1 MRREEWKRVPAP
13 LAYRVL
19 PQPEEFFDSWLDRLV
34 SRHDTTRTGLFEF
47 LGLEP
52 WLARLDLG
60 GGQEVSGRAD
70 AGAVIDRLA
79 WAVQCEVSVAQAT
92 LIPASG
98 ACLLPL
104 RGRHYGCPQCWLEF
118 YLAGKPLVILREWAL
133 RQSWLCR
140 KHEALLVDLRNVPR
154 RVDGGIDLASLR
166 RLAAMAV
173 RALELLGFADP
184 RLLANR
190 HAALKLLGQGAA
202 ERPPPGL
209 DAYMREFSANR
220 LHVVPARTLLLAH
233 AHCHDRDLPR
243 RFVATFAVP
252 GCPGVEPPS
261 IPLPGSAMTW
271 AMLAVA
277 LRRVHRHRL
286 RRQFRRL
293 EAAAQRLSTF
303 SYLARVGCGGP
314 DWRQRALHALGVE
327 SRQRRSRAEALASL
341 RLARD
346 FAIQAKLRRRPRWDS
361 EPFEPACWGFALPT
375 ARELELAVAKLEA
388 MGESSPA
395 ASNHQNS
402 P

>member
-1 MRREEWKRVPAP
+1 MRREESKRDPSP

-52 WLARLDLG
+52 GLARHDLG
-60 GGQEVSGRAD
+60 GGQEVSGRAE
-70 AGAVIDRLA
+70 AGAAIDRLA

-154 RVDGGIDLASLR
+154 RADGVIDLASLR
-166 RLAAMAV
+166 RLAAVSV
-173 RALELLGFADP
+173 RALELLGFAEP

-233 AHCHDRDLPR
+233 AHCHDRRLPR
-243 RFVATFAVP
+243 RFAGTFALLASP
-252 GCPGVEPPS
+252 GAELPTM
-261 IPLPGSAMTW
+261 PLPGTAMTM
-271 AMLAVA
+271 AMLAVT

-286 RRQFRRL
+286 RKQYRRL
-293 EAAAQRLSTF
+293 EAAAQRLSAF
-303 SYLARVGCGGP
+303 SYLARVDRDGP

-327 SRQRRSRAEALASL
+327 SRQRRSRGEALASL

-346 FAIQAKLRRRPRWDS
+346 LAKRAEQRRRPRWDS
-361 EPFEPACWGFALPT
+361 EPFDPACWGFALPT
-375 ARELELAVAKLEA
+375 ARALEWAVANLEA
-388 MGESSPA
+388 KGESSPA

>member
-1 MRREEWKRVPAP
+1 MRREEWKRDPAP

-34 SRHDTTRTGLFEF
+34 SRHGTARIGLFEF

-52 WLARLDLG
+52 GLARLDLG
-60 GGQEVSGRAD
+60 GGQEVTGRAD
-70 AGAVIDRLA
+70 AGAAIERLA
-79 WAVQCEVSVAQAT
+79 WAVQCEVSVVQAT
-92 LIPASG
+92 LVPASG
-98 ACLLPL
+98 ECLLPP

-118 YLAGKPLVILREWAL
+118 HLAGKPLVIQREWTL

-140 KHEALLVDLRNVPR
+140 KHQALLVDLRDVPR
-154 RVDGGIDLASLR
+154 RADGVIDLASLR
-166 RLAAMAV
+166 RLAAVAV
-173 RALELLGFADP
+173 RALELLGFAEP

-233 AHCHDRDLPR
+233 AHCHDRKLPR
-243 RFVATFAVP
+243 RFAATFAVP
-252 GCPGVEPPS
+252 VCPGAELPRM
-261 IPLPGSAMTW
+261 PLPKSAMSR

-286 RRQFRRL
+286 RRRYRRL
-293 EAAAQRLSTF
+293 EAAAQRLSAF
-303 SYLARVGCGGP
+303 SYLAGVGCDGP
-314 DWRQRALHALGVE
+314 DWCQRALHALGAE

-346 FAIQAKLRRRPRWDS
+346 FAIQAELRRRPRWDS
-361 EPFEPACWGFALPT
+361 EPFDPACWGFALPT
-375 ARELELAVAKLEA
+375 ARALELAVARLEA
-388 MGESSPA
+388 KGERSPA
-395 ASNHQNS
+395 VPNHQIS